1 LEVDRLHGYAGRIL
15 YVDLETENTRT
26 EALSEDIARKYIGG
40 IGLGIYLLLKNSKK
54 GVDPFSP
61 ENPIILATGP
71 FSGTIVPT
79 GGNGHAFVTKSP
91 ASGGVGES
99 KSHGFFG
106 AEMKRAGY
114 DAIVI
119 TGKAPRPTYL
129 WIDDDSIQ
137 FMNAEHL
144 WGKSIPETEDTI
156 KQELGDFYIRVCSIG
171 PGGEKLVR
179 LAGIA
184 NDYSRF
190 AGRTGVGA
198 VMGSKNLKAIA
209 IRGTRDVTVANPEK
223 LIELV
228 KELKERARGP
238 ATVKYR
244 TYGTLMNF
252 KAYTALQT
260 IPVKNFEHATLEGM
274 EKWSDY
280 INDRFVVKIVG
291 CASCMMRCHHVA
303 VVPEG
308 PYKNA
313 MARLEYEPVWSMSA
327 NCGIT
332 RLDAV
337 VRAIEMCNHYGID
350 GIGVGNIVAFVMDC
364 YERGLLTKED
374 LDGIEARFGNHEAL
388 LELTRKI
395 GEREGVGD
403 ILAEGV
409 KRAAEI
415 FAEKKGTDE
424 FLKYACHI
432 KGVEMTGYDI
442 RSLKTAALGFMVS
455 FRGADHNR
463 HGAYGPDIKGAVDR
477 FKAEPGKAKI
487 VKDLEDFYVI
497 IDSIIVC
504 KFSRGIYQGEG
515 GFVDMAALYSYVT
528 GFDVSPAE
536 LRKTGERINT
546 IARVF
551 NVREGLSRKDDYPY
565 WKAMNVPVPDD
576 GVAKGSYISKEEC
589 DLLLD
594 SYYKIRGWNK
604 DGIPL
609 PETLKALDMEEFIPI
624 VKPLLGKAK

>member
-1 LEVDRLHGYAGRIL
+1 LHGYAGRIL
-15 YVDLETENTRT
+15 HVDLENESTRL
-26 EALSEDIARKYIGG
+26 EPLSEEVARKYIGG
-40 IGLGIYLLLKNSKK
+40 IGMGIYLLLKNSKP
-54 GVDPFSP
+54 GVEPFSP
-61 ENPIILATGP
+61 ENPLILATGP

-91 ASGGVGES
+91 QSYGVGES

-114 DAIVI
+114 DAIII
-119 TGKAPRPTYL
+119 TGKAARPTYL

-156 KQELGDFYIRVCSIG
+156 KQELGDFYIRVASIG
-171 PGGEKLVR
+171 PGGEKLIR
-179 LAGIA
+179 FAGIA

-209 IRGTRDVTVANPEK
+209 IRGTRDVTVAHPEE
-223 LIELV
+223 LMELV

-252 KAYTALQT
+252 KSYIPLQT
-260 IPVKNFEHATLEGM
+260 IPTRNFTNGRFEGA

-280 INDRFVVKIVG
+280 INERFVVKIVG
-291 CASCMMRCHHVA
+291 CASCMMRCHHIA

-308 PYKNA
+308 PYKDA
-313 MARLEYEPVWSMSA
+313 MARLEYEPVWAFSA
-327 NCGIT
+327 HCGND

-337 VRAIEMCNHYGID
+337 VKAIEMCNHYGID
-350 GIGVGNIVAFVMDC
+350 GIGTGVIIGFVMDC
-364 YERGLLTKED
+364 YEHGLLTKED
-374 LDGIEARFGNHEAL
+374 LDGIEAHFGNHEAI
-388 LELTRKI
+388 LELVRKI

-442 RSLKTAALGFMVS
+442 RALKTAALGYMVS

-463 HGAYGPDIKGAVDR
+463 HGAYGPDIAGKVDR
-477 FKAEPGKAKI
+477 LKAEKGRGKI
-487 VKDLEDFYVI
+487 VKDIEDFYVI
-497 IDSIIVC
+497 IDSIMVC
-504 KFSRGIYQGEG
+504 KFSRRIYQGEG
-515 GFVDMAALYSYVT
+515 GFVDMANLYKYVT
-528 GFDVSPAE
+528 GFDMTPEE
-536 LRKTGERINT
+536 LRLCGERINT
-546 IARVF
+546 VARVF
-551 NVREGLSRKDDYPY
+551 NVREGLSRKDDYPF
-565 WKAMNVPVPDD
+565 WKVMNFPIPED
-576 GVAKGSYISKEEC
+576 GPSKGAVLTKEEC

-594 SYYKIRGWNK
+594 DYYEVRGWDKN
-604 DGIPL
+604 GVPL
-609 PETLKALDMEEFIPI
+609 PETLKRLGMEEFIPI
-624 VKPLLGKAK
+624 VKPKLSKAK